1 MKKKVLLISLIIVTL
16 AVGLL
21 SLTGCGK
28 KKEDKKEEAP
38 VEVLDESTVKIN
50 GLEFKLNKETS
61 FQELSYKIAEEFRE
75 ANFDR
80 YVQYYYYQE
89 DSTNLLFYRIFL
101 YENKDINESIEDLGL
116 DQSIAL
122 TDGKTDNIEYKLYVE
137 PREDGGTI
145 HYYFVNSDKGTY
157 VIGFVSKYD
166 IKDFEEKVLKS
177 IKFM

>member
-1 MKKKVLLISLIIVTL
+1 MMKKLLLVSLIIVTL
-16 AVGLL
+16 AAGLL
-21 SLTGCGK
+21 ILTGCGN
-28 KKEDKKEEAP
+28 KKEGKKVEAP

-61 FQELSYKIAEEFRE
+61 FQGLSYKIAQEFKE

-80 YVQYYYYQE
+80 YIQYNYYQE
-89 DSTNLLFYRIFL
+89 DYTNLLFYRVFL
-101 YENKDINESIEDLGL
+101 YEGKDISESMEDLGL
-116 DQSIAL
+116 DQSIDL
-122 TDGKTDNIEYKLYVE
+122 TDGKTENIEYKLYVE

-145 HYYFVNSDKGTY
+145 HYYFVSKDGNTY